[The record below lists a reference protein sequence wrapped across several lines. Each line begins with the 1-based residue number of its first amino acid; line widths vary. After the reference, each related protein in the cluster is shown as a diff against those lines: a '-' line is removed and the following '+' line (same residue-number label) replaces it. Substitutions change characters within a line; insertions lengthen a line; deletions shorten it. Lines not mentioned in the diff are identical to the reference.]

1 MAQTTLSKRRNQ
13 LRGELRMPID
23 VTPLS
28 DVFAAEVTGADLN
41 NWDDDEQFACICKAF
56 LDHGVIAI
64 RDQRIDPT
72 AQISFAR
79 RFGELQGHVLSKFC
93 LPDHPEVLVLSNL
106 RKNGEPVG
114 IADAGRHW
122 HSDMSY
128 SEQPPLGSMLY
139 AHEIP
144 PEGGDTLFAD
154 MHTVLDALPPETRSR
169 IDRLQGVYNYTRDY
183 EKARAKNP
191 DRPPLSEEQLET
203 LGEVTHPVVRTHPDT
218 GRKALYINEGHT
230 IGLAGLPETEAQA
243 LMEELFAFS
252 IRPEFVYRHVWRR
265 HDVLFWDNRRALH
278 NALPYNVQYTRHM
291 HRVTVAGDRP
301 F

>member
-1 MAQTTLSKRRNQ
+1 
-13 LRGELRMPID
+13 MPIE

-28 DVFAAEVTGADLN
+28 DVFGAEVTGADIN
-41 NWDDDEQFACICKAF
+41 HWDDNEQFAQIRQAF

-64 RDQRIDPT
+64 RNQRIGPA
-72 AQISFAR
+72 AQIAFAS
-79 RFGELQGHVLSKFC
+79 RFGTLQEHVLSKFC
-93 LPDHPEVLVLSNL
+93 LPGHPKILVLSN
-106 RKNGEPVG
+106 RRTNDEPIG

-128 SEQPPLGSMLY
+128 AERPPLGSMLY

-154 MHTVLDALPPETRSR
+154 MHAVLDALPPETRNR
-169 IDRLQGVYNYTRDY
+169 IDDLQGVYNYTRDY

-191 DRPPLSEEQLET
+191 DRPPLSAEQHAT

-218 GRKALYINEGHT
+218 GRKALYVNEGHT
-230 IGLAGLPETEAQA
+230 IGLAGLSEAEA
-243 LMEELFAFS
+243 LPLMQKLFTFS
-252 IRPEFVYRHVWRR
+252 IQPEFVYRHVWQH

-278 NALPYNVQYTRHM
+278 HALPYDPHHVRHM

-301 F
+301 Y